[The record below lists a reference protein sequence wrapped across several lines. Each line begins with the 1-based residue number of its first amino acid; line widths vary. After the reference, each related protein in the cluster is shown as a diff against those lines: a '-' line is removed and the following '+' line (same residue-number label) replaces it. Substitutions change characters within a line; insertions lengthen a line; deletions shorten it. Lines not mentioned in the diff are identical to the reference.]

1 MALNFPASPNTN
13 DKHTEGSIT
22 YKWDGAKWIGLGL
35 TPSDRLV
42 EGSNNLEINSSN
54 NLVWTGG
61 NVGIGNE
68 PLRKLDVIGNS
79 ILVRP
84 NTITTL
90 DSSGNADAVNNSIII
105 RCPYGENAATVSNA
119 GNRFGI
125 QFTVANNTTDVPS
138 LNFGDDPF
146 KSASIYGVSE
156 DSGAGYSRKVGMA
169 FYTSNF
175 DLAQAEKLRI
185 TGAGDVVIGHTAANA
200 KLHVA
205 SGTESEVGNATNPA
219 FQIGGTGN
227 YRFAIHTTNEQAI
240 IANKN
245 GDDGIAFHTKTGKL
259 DGTFGQAVRIDSNG
273 NVLMGGLT
281 TQQTT
286 VDSSKLAI
294 QGGDSN
300 IGVIQIHSGGG
311 ETAGDLAGIAFS
323 HGTDNETA
331 RAKVAIASKCIGAYG
346 KGHLCFYVDGAND
359 DSQVSEADLKMSIG
373 TDGSVTKPSNALIKT
388 SGSTSFGSVGSLT
401 TNTANT
407 GISQGSAAIN
417 KGNTGWSE
425 TGSNAYT
432 FECPVN
438 GIYVVHAHVSYGN
451 IGGGRKIWVMSY
463 TLGGGNLPLDSYVE
477 IMDHTS
483 QDYANFSYYDTYEF
497 TAGTRVGMGRN
508 GGSGTISG
516 QTFQWGIHLLQ

>member
-1 MALNFPASPNTN
+1 MALTFPASPNEN
-13 DKHTEGSIT
+13 DTHTEGSIT
-22 YKWDGAKWIGLGL
+22 YKWDGDKWVGLGL

-84 NTITTL
+84 TNLTTL
-90 DSSGNADAVNNSIII
+90 HSSGNADAVNNSIII

-125 QFTVANNTTDVPS
+125 QFTGANNTVDVPS

-205 SGTESEVGNATNPA
+205 SGTGSEVGNATNPA

-281 TQQTT
+281 TQQTS
-286 VDSSKLAI
+286 VDSSILAI

-300 IGVIQIHSGGG
+300 IGIIQVHSGGG
-311 ETAGDLAGIAFS
+311 ETSGDLAGIAFS
-323 HGTDNETA
+323 HGADNETA
-331 RAKVAIASKCIGAYG
+331 RAKCAIASKATGAYG

-359 DSQVSEADLKMSIG
+359 DFQVSDADEKMRISNDGNVTTPEQFQIEVSRSNDQTGYNSSANFGTPMIFDNVVSSRGTTTGALDTSTGKVTVPVSGVYFLEAS
-373 TDGSVTKPSNALIKT
+373 AFT
-388 SGSTSFGSVGSLT
+388 SSGDVWQQAWFTQGNNRMQYSDWT
-401 TNTANT
+401 TNNQAGANKIQVCGMHYLPADT
-407 GISQGSAAIN
+407 EVG
-417 KGNTGWSE
+417 
-425 TGSNAYT
+425 
-432 FECPVN
+432 FHP
-438 GIYVVHAHVSYGN
+438 YGN
-451 IGGGRKIWVMSY
+451 STNVTINDSVNHTWFRV
-463 TLGGGNLPLDSYVE
+463 TL
-477 IMDHTS
+477 
-483 QDYANFSYYDTYEF
+483 
-497 TAGTRVGMGRN
+497 
-508 GGSGTISG
+508 IS
-516 QTFQWGIHLLQ
+516 